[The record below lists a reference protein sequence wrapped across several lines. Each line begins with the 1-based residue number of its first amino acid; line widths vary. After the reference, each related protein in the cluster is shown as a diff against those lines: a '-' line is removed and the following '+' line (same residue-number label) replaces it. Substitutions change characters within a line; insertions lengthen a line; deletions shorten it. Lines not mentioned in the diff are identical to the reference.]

1 MPMSHQEEENNRLR
15 IDVDAVLQR
24 RASRYYKYIPGK
36 VIRWLERTIRQ
47 DDLNYLLLHN
57 GDSEGVDFCRGV
69 IRDLGITYDVHG
81 NFPAA
86 ADTRPVIVSNHPL
99 GALDGL
105 ILSMVVADAYG
116 RKDIK
121 FVVND
126 LLHAVVPLRPIFL
139 PVNKHGAQSREAS
152 RAIDEAFAGDAPIIM
167 FPAGM
172 VSRRGADGRIAD
184 LKWHKMAVQKTIS
197 SGRNII
203 PVYFSGHNS
212 SFFYKFA
219 RLRTVLGLKFNIEM
233 IYLPREI
240 FNSREAHY
248 DIYVGPTIENG
259 RLRGGRDAQSQADEL
274 RAAVYALADRE
285 K

>member
-1 MPMSHQEEENNRLR
+1 MPMSRQEEENNSLR

-47 DDLNYLLLHN
+47 DDLNHLLQNN
-57 GDSEGVDFCRGV
+57 GDRQGVDFCRGV
-69 IRDLGITYDVHG
+69 VSDLGITYGVHG
-81 NFPAA
+81 SFPAA
-86 ADTRPVIVSNHPL
+86 DDPRPVIVSNHPL

-105 ILSMVVADAYG
+105 ILSMVAADAYG
-116 RKDIK
+116 RNDIK

-152 RAIDEAFAGDAPIIM
+152 RAIDEAFARDAPIIM

-184 LKWHKMAVQKTIS
+184 LKWHKMAVQKAIS

-240 FNSREAHY
+240 FNSRKAHY
-248 DIYVGPTIENG
+248 DIYVGPTIEND